1 MRRWPSAGAG
11 AWAGGKGGR
20 GGCVTLTQVGAVQPV
35 HQPVLRARLQA
46 RARATGRCSVAPV
59 PPQVVHRFSEWRDL
73 NRRLGA
79 VLAASEHGGRAAAAP
94 LPHFPARLPFGGA
107 SVVARR
113 QCASPPLR
121 CPGPRPSHTPRPAA
135 SPAVLNAP
143 RPQGPPNQAA
153 ASSAAPRA
161 KPSAQPGPASRSPPP
176 PPATSS
182 RRPADQVAHWH
193 ALRRRRR
200 APERARCCSLSFAAR
215 TCTGCTPRNRAPRTG
230 PRPRWKR
237 WRWRCAAGPLALL
250 AHRRR
255 LAPSPSAT
263 PKPCEP
269 CPCPRACPPPNP
281 RQAPVRD
288 ASSGLTSVSAV
299 RTCTPT
305 RPTAAPP
312 QPLLTDAQPRCACC
326 TPPPQHP
333 TPTPSHPPPPT
344 PHPHTVSHP
353 SHLSPGARRERR
365 GAGPCPRRDGRLGC
379 ARRARYA
386 REPSELRLHRAAA
399 QQDDAP
405 RARALAVP
413 RAGRRGPAR
422 PPWQGRLGKP
432 EPQRALCSPWM
443 EPQGLGG

>member
-176 PPATSS
+176 PPPPP
-182 RRPADQVAHWH
+182 PADQLTKWLIGTLSVVA
-193 ALRRRRR
+193 A
-200 APERARCCSLSFAAR
+200 
-215 TCTGCTPRNRAPRTG
+215 
-230 PRPRWKR
+230 
-237 WRWRCAAGPLALL
+237 
-250 AHRRR
+250 
-255 LAPSPSAT
+255 
-263 PKPCEP
+263 
-269 CPCPRACPPPNP
+269 
-281 RQAPVRD
+281 
-288 ASSGLTSVSAV
+288 
-299 RTCTPT
+299 
-305 RPTAAPP
+305 
-312 QPLLTDAQPRCACC
+312 
-326 TPPPQHP
+326 
-333 TPTPSHPPPPT
+333 
-344 PHPHTVSHP
+344 
-353 SHLSPGARRERR
+353 
-365 GAGPCPRRDGRLGC
+365 
-379 ARRARYA
+379 
-386 REPSELRLHRAAA
+386 
-399 QQDDAP
+399 AP
-405 RARALAVP
+405 RARALLLAFLCRSHMHWLYPAQPSAAHRPATAVE
-413 RAGRRGPAR
+413 AMAMEVRRGPSRPAR
-422 PPWQGRLGKP
+422 PQTPT
-432 EPQRALCSPWM
+432 RALAFRYA
-443 EPQGLGG
+443 QAL

>member
-1 MRRWPSAGAG
+1 VRRWPSAGAG

-176 PPATSS
+176 PATSS

-200 APERARCCSLSFAAR
+200 PQ
-215 TCTGCTPRNRAPRTG
+215 
-230 PRPRWKR
+230 
-237 WRWRCAAGPLALL
+237 
-250 AHRRR
+250 
-255 LAPSPSAT
+255 SA
-263 PKPCEP
+263 
-269 CPCPRACPPPNP
+269 
-281 RQAPVRD
+281 
-288 ASSGLTSVSAV
+288 
-299 RTCTPT
+299 
-305 RPTAAPP
+305 
-312 QPLLTDAQPRCACC
+312 
-326 TPPPQHP
+326 
-333 TPTPSHPPPPT
+333 
-344 PHPHTVSHP
+344 
-353 SHLSPGARRERR
+353 
-365 GAGPCPRRDGRLGC
+365 
-379 ARRARYA
+379 
-386 REPSELRLHRAAA
+386 RAAA
-399 QQDDAP
+399 RFPLPLAH
-405 RARALAVP
+405 ALAVP
-413 RAGRRGPAR
+413 RATERRAPAR
-422 PPWQGRLGKP
+422 DRGGSDGDGGAP
-432 EPQRALCSPWM
+432 RALSPCSPTDADSR
-443 EPQGLGG
+443 PRLPLRPSPVSRARAHARARPLTLARRRCATRPLA